1 MSVLFK
7 IALRNL
13 REHSS
18 KTLIVGIIIALGI
31 ALMLVG
37 NSLIDTAGK
46 GIRRSFI
53 DNYTGHVMISGKADV
68 DLSLFGIQGPE
79 SASEEVPRIPEYET
93 VYGFAA
99 SLPQVEELAAQVTGF
114 TLFSFEEKGNQFG
127 ILFGIEPVSYRSMF
141 PDSIEILSGT
151 DLQTGQEGILLSEG
165 KIKEI
170 KEELDISLGVGDTVL
185 LSGLGPRGFRIR
197 EVPIRG
203 IFRFRQEVE
212 GLSQINFI
220 DVQSLRAL
228 LGMVVASAESFQLGR
243 EETALLDAGSA
254 EADLF
259 GDSMVESAESE
270 SMTMTED
277 SLLGLLGERGA
288 GSYSASVDSGA
299 WDFLLLKLKEESQV
313 KPVIDTLNR
322 WFEEQGIEA
331 QAVDWKAAS
340 GGFGSLA
347 DTLQVVFNVLILIIA
362 VVAVIIIMNTL
373 VISVIERTTEIGTMR
388 ALGAQKPLVRRM
400 FIVETL
406 TISLLF
412 GILGIGVGAGIIG
425 ILNLTGI
432 AAPNPFLQILFGGKV
447 LHPLLPASAVLY
459 ALAVIL
465 GIGVIASLY
474 PVAIALRIQPVRAIQ
489 TE

>member
-1 MSVLFK
+1 M
-7 IALRNL
+7 
-13 REHSS
+13 
-18 KTLIVGIIIALGI
+18 
-31 ALMLVG
+31 
-37 NSLIDTAGK
+37 
-46 GIRRSFI
+46 
-53 DNYTGHVMISGKADV
+53 
-68 DLSLFGIQGPE
+68 
-79 SASEEVPRIPEYET
+79 
-93 VYGFAA
+93 
-99 SLPQVEELAAQVTGF
+99 
-114 TLFSFEEKGNQFG
+114 
-127 ILFGIEPVSYRSMF
+127 
-141 PDSIEILSGT
+141 
-151 DLQTGQEGILLSEG
+151 
-165 KIKEI
+165 
-170 KEELDISLGVGDTVL
+170 
-185 LSGLGPRGFRIR
+185 
-197 EVPIRG
+197 
-203 IFRFRQEVE
+203 
-212 GLSQINFI
+212 
-220 DVQSLRAL
+220 
-228 LGMVVASAESFQLGR
+228 
-243 EETALLDAGSA
+243 
-254 EADLF
+254 
-259 GDSMVESAESE
+259 
-270 SMTMTED
+270 
-277 SLLGLLGERGA
+277 
-288 GSYSASVDSGA
+288 
-299 WDFLLLKLKEESQV
+299 
-313 KPVIDTLNR
+313 
-322 WFEEQGIEA
+322 
-331 QAVDWKAAS
+331 DWKAAS

>member
-1 MSVLFK
+1 MGVLLK

-13 REHSS
+13 REHKS
-18 KTLIVGIIIALGI
+18 KTLIIGIIIALGI

-46 GIRRSFI
+46 GVRRSFI
-53 DNYTGHVMISGKADV
+53 DNYTGHVMISGTAEV

-79 SASEEVPRIPEYET
+79 ASSEEVPRIPEYEKI
-93 VYGFAA
+93 YQFAA
-99 SLPQVEELAAQVTGF
+99 SLPQVEELAAQVTGY

-141 PDSIEILSGT
+141 PDSIEVVAGR
-151 DLQTGQEGILLSEG
+151 DLQPGEEGILLSEG

-170 KEELDISLGVGDTVL
+170 RDELDISLAAGDNVV

-203 IFRFRQEVE
+203 VFRFRQEVE

-228 LGMVVASAESFQLGR
+228 LGMVVASAQSFELGT
-243 EETALLDAGSA
+243 EETALLDTGAS
-254 EADLF
+254 EEDLF
-259 GDSMVESAESE
+259 GESMVQSAQSK
-270 SMTMTED
+270 SMTMTDD
-277 SLLGLLGERGA
+277 SLLGILGEPEA

-299 WDFLLLKLKEESQV
+299 WNFLLLKLKDESQV

-322 WFEEQGIEA
+322 WFDEQGIEA

-400 FIVETL
+400 FILETL
-406 TISLLF
+406 TISLVF
-412 GILGIGVGAGIIG
+412 GIVGIGVGGGIIG
-425 ILNLTGI
+425 ILNFTGI